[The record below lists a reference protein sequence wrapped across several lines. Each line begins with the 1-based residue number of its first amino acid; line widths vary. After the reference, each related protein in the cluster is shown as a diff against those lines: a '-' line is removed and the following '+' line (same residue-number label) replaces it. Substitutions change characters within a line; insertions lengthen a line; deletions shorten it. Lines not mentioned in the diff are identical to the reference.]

1 MKWEAEV
8 IHLRRILQ
16 VRISMTYTVIARC
29 ERTGD
34 VGIACATYT
43 LAVGQY
49 CDGLV
54 SRSGITMSQA
64 SVRQINNSI
73 AVPMLANGA
82 AANDVM
88 AKLLKL
94 DNHSSFRQ
102 IGVIDARGDCAVH
115 TGKDAR
121 DWKGHRIG
129 QGVIAMGNVLLGPQV
144 VDAMAQ
150 AYAESSSLDLEH
162 CLLLAL
168 EAGRDAGGQS
178 NGVRRMP
185 ERSSVLAVMGAQKF
199 PKINLRVDADD
210 KAVDALRGLH
220 NRYKKYEDYYRHRDL
235 FPHTVPG
242 QEVFEESFG
251 GQTFHTP

>member
-1 MKWEAEV
+1 
-8 IHLRRILQ
+8 
-16 VRISMTYTVIARC
+16 MTYTVIARC

-129 QGVIAMGNVLLGPQV
+129 QGVIAMGNVLTWNIACCLRLKPAGTPAGK
-144 VDAMAQ
+144 AM
-150 AYAESSSLDLEH
+150 ESEGCQSGHRSL
-162 CLLLAL
+162 
-168 EAGRDAGGQS
+168 Q
-178 NGVRRMP
+178 
-185 ERSSVLAVMGAQKF
+185 
-199 PKINLRVDADD
+199 
-210 KAVDALRGLH
+210 
-220 NRYKKYEDYYRHRDL
+220 
-235 FPHTVPG
+235 
-242 QEVFEESFG
+242 
-251 GQTFHTP
+251 

>member
-1 MKWEAEV
+1 
-8 IHLRRILQ
+8 
-16 VRISMTYTVIARC
+16 MTYTVIARC
-29 ERTGD
+29 ERTGE

-49 CDGLV
+49 CDGLM

-73 AVPMLANGA
+73 ATPMLANGT

-88 AKLLKL
+88 AKLLEL
-94 DNHSSFRQ
+94 DNHRSFRQ
-102 IGVIDARGDCAVH
+102 IGVIDARGDCAAH
-115 TGKDAR
+115 TGSDAR

-129 QGVIAMGNVLLGPQV
+129 QGFIAMGNVLLGPQV
-144 VDAMAQ
+144 VDAMAEVYV
-150 AYAESSSLDLEH
+150 ANSALDLEER
-162 CLLLAL
+162 LLLAL

-178 NGVRRMP
+178 NGIRRMP
-185 ERSSVLAVMGAQKF
+185 ERSSALVVMGAHQF
-199 PKINLRVDADD
+199 PKISLRVDASD
-210 KAVDALRGLH
+210 KAVDALRALH
-220 NRYKKYEDYYRHRDL
+220 TRYKKYEDYYRQRDL

>member
-1 MKWEAEV
+1 
-8 IHLRRILQ
+8 
-16 VRISMTYTVIARC
+16 MTYTVIARC
-29 ERTGD
+29 ERTGE

-49 CDGLV
+49 CDGLM

-73 AVPMLANGA
+73 AAPMLANGT

-88 AKLLKL
+88 AKLLEL
-94 DNHSSFRQ
+94 DNHGSFRQ
-102 IGVIDARGDCAVH
+102 IGVIDARGDCAAH
-115 TGKDAR
+115 TGNDAR

-129 QGVIAMGNVLLGPQV
+129 QGFIAMGNVLLGPQV
-144 VDAMAQ
+144 VDAMAEVYV
-150 AYAESSSLDLEH
+150 ASSALDLEER
-162 CLLLAL
+162 LLLAL

-178 NGVRRMP
+178 NGIRRMP
-185 ERSSVLAVMGAQKF
+185 ERSSALVVMGAHQF
-199 PKINLRVDADD
+199 PKISLRVDASD
-210 KAVDALRGLH
+210 KAVDALRALH
-220 NRYKKYEDYYRHRDL
+220 TRYKKYEDYYRQRDL

-251 GQTFHTP
+251 GQTYHTP

>member
-1 MKWEAEV
+1 
-8 IHLRRILQ
+8 
-16 VRISMTYTVIARC
+16 MTYTVIARC
-29 ERTGD
+29 ERTGE

-73 AVPMLANGA
+73 AAPMLASGT

-88 AKLLKL
+88 AKLLEL
-94 DNHSSFRQ
+94 DNHRSFRQ
-102 IGVIDARGDCAVH
+102 IGIIDARGDCAAH
-115 TGKDAR
+115 TGGDAR

-129 QGVIAMGNVLLGPQV
+129 QGFIAMGNVLLGPQV
-144 VDAMAQ
+144 VDAMAEVYV
-150 AYAESSSLDLEH
+150 ASSALDLEER
-162 CLLLAL
+162 LLLAL

-178 NGVRRMP
+178 NGTRRMP
-185 ERSSVLAVMGAQKF
+185 ERSSALVVMGAHQF
-199 PKINLRVDADD
+199 PKISLRVDASD
-210 KAVDALRGLH
+210 KAVDALRALH
-220 NRYKKYEDYYRHRDL
+220 TRYKRYEDYYRQRDL

>member
-1 MKWEAEV
+1 
-8 IHLRRILQ
+8 
-16 VRISMTYTVIARC
+16 MTYTVIARC
-29 ERTGD
+29 ERTAE

-54 SRSGITMSQA
+54 SRAGITMSQA
-64 SVRQINNSI
+64 SVRQVNNSI
-73 AVPMLANGA
+73 ATPMLAQGA
-82 AANDVM
+82 YAKDVL
-88 AKLLKL
+88 AKLLEL

-102 IGVIDARGDCAVH
+102 IGVVDARGDCAAH
-115 TGKDAR
+115 TGADAR
-121 DWKGHRIG
+121 DWKGHRAG
-129 QGVIAMGNVLLGPQV
+129 RGFIAMGNVLLGPQV

-150 AYAESSSLDLEH
+150 AYTGNAGLELEER
-162 CLLLAL
+162 LLLAL

-185 ERSSVLAVMGAQKF
+185 ERSSALIVMGAQAY
-199 PKINLRVDADD
+199 PRISLRVDADP
-210 KAVDALRGLH
+210 KAVDALRALH
-220 NRYKKYEDYYRHRDL
+220 TRYKKYEDYYRQRDL

>member
-1 MKWEAEV
+1 
-8 IHLRRILQ
+8 
-16 VRISMTYTVIARC
+16 MTYTVIARC
-29 ERTGD
+29 ERTGE

-54 SRSGITMSQA
+54 PRGGITMSQA
-64 SVRQINNSI
+64 SVRQVNNAI
-73 AVPMLANGA
+73 AAPMLAQGA
-82 AANDVM
+82 AAKEVL
-88 AKLLKL
+88 AKLLEL
-94 DNHSSFRQ
+94 DNHVTYRQ

-115 TGKDAR
+115 TGGDAR
-121 DWKGHRIG
+121 DWKGHRSG
-129 QGVIAMGNVLLGPQV
+129 QGFIAMGNVLLGPQV

-150 AYAESSSLDLEH
+150 AYVAHSGLDLEDR
-162 CLLLAL
+162 LLLAL

-185 ERSSVLAVMGAQKF
+185 ERSSALIVMGAQAY
-199 PKINLRVDADD
+199 PRISLRVDADT
-210 KAVDALRGLH
+210 KAVDALRALH
-220 NRYKKYEDYYRHRDL
+220 TRYKKYEDYYRQRDL

-251 GQTFHTP
+251 GQTLHTP